1 MISRGQ
7 RFLVVLALA
16 SALLECRSGVR
27 TPGPLGVGCGE
38 FASGP
43 LLYFTR
49 NHHLEPGGQ
58 IAVFTLR
65 IDGASL
71 ADGMATLCVESDS
84 ALLYRNVWRT
94 WWWWHGPTAP
104 MAAKGDSVVRTVA
117 ARFFDERAFGTLE
130 TVESMSSWVNNPS
143 FDRRAAIAEGLKER
157 DYWTAHRLI
166 LGTPLS
172 ASVRDSLRSAPV
184 DSGFVIAL
192 ADSLGREYPTSFAY
206 WLGEE
211 NGLLIA
217 WWNRG
222 RQFVTIERPS

>member
-1 MISRGQ
+1 
-7 RFLVVLALA
+7 
-16 SALLECRSGVR
+16 
-27 TPGPLGVGCGE
+27 
-38 FASGP
+38 
-43 LLYFTR
+43 
-49 NHHLEPGGQ
+49 
-58 IAVFTLR
+58 
-65 IDGASL
+65 
-71 ADGMATLCVESDS
+71 
-84 ALLYRNVWRT
+84 
-94 WWWWHGPTAP
+94 